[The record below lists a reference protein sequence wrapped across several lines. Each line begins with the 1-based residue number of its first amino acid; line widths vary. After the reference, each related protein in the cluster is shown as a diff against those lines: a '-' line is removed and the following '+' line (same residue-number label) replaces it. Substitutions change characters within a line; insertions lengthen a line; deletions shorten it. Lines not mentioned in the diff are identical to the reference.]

1 MPVIEGV
8 RQCFKLILVKSSM
21 KGLPNYEQ
29 LCARE
34 FTYVSPMD
42 SIQTRRVN
50 KSGSKGVFL
59 TPSLVLFFVN
69 MYKHKMCKRQ
79 NSKLQVAANA
89 T

>member
-1 MPVIEGV
+1 
-8 RQCFKLILVKSSM
+8 M

-34 FTYVSPMD
+34 FTYVSPVD

-59 TPSLVLFFVN
+59 TPSLIISVLFFVN
-69 MYKHKMCKRQ
+69 MYKHNMCKRQ